1 MERHP
6 ETLQS
11 VPAYLRASTSSLEK
25 RKLGSAELDCVFSIF
40 SSISSYE
47 EAQAR
52 QGCRSCTGDPT
63 AQRAWTPSLS
73 ARSLASAPFLTSAAS
88 NCTAAPCTGCR
99 KSGHPNPTASPQPCS
114 GGKKL

>member
-11 VPAYLRASTSSLEK
+11 MPAYLRASTSSLEK

-52 QGCRSCTGDPT
+52 HGCRSRTGGPHCPESLDP
-63 AQRAWTPSLS
+63 
-73 ARSLASAPFLTSAAS
+73 
-88 NCTAAPCTGCR
+88 
-99 KSGHPNPTASPQPCS
+99 
-114 GGKKL
+114 